1 MAAEEVQKAWEFA
14 VNWRRIVYC
23 VPWTTAILLAFALGV
38 QSLVIWYWVE
48 RQLPPLQQYYLWAYL
63 ISSETAKHPG
73 ASTRI
78 EWLLKTAPAGKRE
91 LASEGDIIEARSG
104 RLHVQL
110 SPDAIDQGWTGI
122 EKSQPQRIVSANLS
136 ETLREDFYDGAG
148 IGRVMFLP
156 VLTGCV
162 LLIMLIWVS
171 FSSRQELAGEWRR
184 VWREIMGPRPA
195 RRVWRLLTESRG
207 KAWLIRLLTDLR
219 KEIESAW
226 MRRPL
231 DTRSADAAKGNRPT
245 IAAVI
250 GGEQLPSRSAED
262 TRSAGIS
269 NGNPSPITT
278 AIAGEQLSFPIVQR
292 VDSVPHPAS
301 DPPAIRSAK
310 RSPKRRLIFPGRA
323 GIRDS
328 SQPPKPWDESD
339 WID

>member
-1 MAAEEVQKAWEFA
+1 

-23 VPWTTAILLAFALGV
+23 VPWTTAILLTFALGA
-38 QSLVIWYWVE
+38 QSLVVWYWVD

-91 LASEGDIIEARSG
+91 IASEGDIIESRNG
-104 RLHVQL
+104 KLHVQL

-122 EKSQPQRIVSANLS
+122 EKSLPQRIVSANLS

-148 IGRVMFLP
+148 IGRVMLLP
-156 VLTGCV
+156 ILTGCV

-171 FSSRQELAGEWRR
+171 LSSRQELAAEWRR
-184 VWREIMGPRPA
+184 VWREIMGPQPA
-195 RRVWRLLTESRG
+195 RNVWRLLAESRG

-219 KEIESAW
+219 KEIDSAW
-226 MRRPL
+226 MRRPV
-231 DTRSADAAKGNRPT
+231 DTRSVGLTEANCPG

-250 GGEQLPSRSAED
+250 GGEQLPSGPAED
-262 TRSAGIS
+262 ARSAGIS
-269 NGNPSPITT
+269 RANPSPITT
-278 AIAGEQLSFPIVQR
+278 AIAGEQLSFPSVLR
-292 VDSVPHPAS
+292 VDSVP
-301 DPPAIRSAK
+301 DLFAIRRANK
-310 RSPKRRLIFPGRA
+310 SPKRRLIFPGRA
-323 GIRDS
+323 GIRGS
-328 SQPPKPWDESD
+328 AQPPKPWDESD